1 MNKRDSQDALE
12 FHLEEEELTTTTTT
26 TTNHG
31 N

>member
-1 MNKRDSQDALE
+1 MKKRDSQDALE

>member
-26 TTNHG
+26 TNHG